1 MIINIIDKT
10 IEQYKNQ
17 YIYVPEEL
25 YNENYNYYFDGENI
39 RIETNKNCYAQ
50 YNSTYCDCY
59 IYNQKEN
66 ISSEKYACNNNID
79 NTKIANEKITENIEN
94 NVYIIQDY
102 LIRNGIG
109 LLMII
114 LGIVF
119 ALFLTKER
127 SSY

>member
-1 MIINIIDKT
+1 MIVNIIDKT
-10 IEQYKNQ
+10 IDKYKNQ

-25 YNENYNYYFDGENI
+25 HNENYNYYFDGENI
-39 RIETNKNCYAQ
+39 RIETNNNCYTQ

-59 IYNQKEN
+59 IYDTKEN
-66 ISSEKYACNNNID
+66 ISSEVYPCNNNID
-79 NTKIANEKITENIEN
+79 NTRIANEKVTHNLEN

-114 LGIVF
+114 LGIIF

>member
-1 MIINIIDKT
+1 MEDNIIDKN
-10 IEQYKNQ
+10 IESYKEQ
-17 YIYVPEEL
+17 YIYIPEEL
-25 YNENYNYYFDGENI
+25 YNENYNYYFDNEYI
-39 RIETNKNCYAQ
+39 RIETNKNCYTQ

-59 IYNQKEN
+59 LYNTKEN
-66 ISSEKYACNNNID
+66 ITSEPYACNNNID
-79 NTKIANEKITENIEN
+79 NTRIANEKITYDIEN

-102 LIRNGIG
+102 LLRNGIG

-114 LGIVF
+114 LGIIF

>member
-10 IEQYKNQ
+10 IDKYKNQ

-25 YNENYNYYFDGENI
+25 YNENYSYYFDGENI
-39 RIETNKNCYAQ
+39 RIETNNNCYTQ
-50 YNSTYCDCY
+50 YNATYCDCY
-59 IYNQKEN
+59 IYNEKEN
-66 ISSEKYACNNNID
+66 ISSEAYACNNNID
-79 NTKIANEKITENIEN
+79 NTKIANEKITQDITN

-109 LLMII
+109 ILMII
-114 LGIVF
+114 LGIIF